1 MKYLVTGATGYI
13 GSMIIKWLLK
23 EEKDV
28 NITAIVRDERK
39 AEARLSREVKL
50 IVSDITDT
58 NNMATIN
65 GDYDYII
72 HCASETKSKNMVDY
86 PVETALGIVDGT
98 KNILEVAKR
107 CNVKSMVFLSSME
120 VYGVSDTFGSKRT
133 REDELGHIDIL
144 NARSSYPMA
153 KRMAESLCYY
163 YYKEYGVPVKIARLA
178 QVFGEGVPLLDN
190 RVFAQFA
197 KSFINNCDIILNTDG
212 MSMGNYCEINDA
224 VNAIM
229 ILLNKGNNGE
239 SYNVVNE
246 ANTMT
251 IKAMAELVASD
262 IAGGSIKVVIN
273 QADVDKL
280 GYAPKTGLM
289 LSGDKMSALGWKP
302 QKSMKQMYLDL
313 IKELKREMRL

>member
-1 MKYLVTGATGYI
+1 MRCLVTGATGYI
-13 GSMIIKWLLK
+13 GSMIIKWLMNK
-23 EEKDV
+23 KPDAS
-28 NITAIVRDERK
+28 ITAIVRDVKK
-39 AEARLSREVKL
+39 AEARLPREVEL

-58 NNMATIN
+58 INMSTIN

-86 PVETALGIVDGT
+86 PVETAMGIVDGT
-98 KNILEVAKR
+98 KNILELAKR
-107 CNVKSMVFLSSME
+107 CHVKSMVYLSSME
-120 VYGVSDTFGSKRT
+120 VYGVSDEFGNKRIG
-133 REDELGHIDIL
+133 EDELGSVDIF
-144 NARSSYPMA
+144 NTRSCYPMA

-178 QVFGEGVPLLDN
+178 QVFGEGVPLSDN

-197 KSFINNCDIILNTDG
+197 KSVINNNDIVLNTDG
-212 MSMGNYCEINDA
+212 MSMGNYCEISDA
-224 VNAIM
+224 INAIM

-246 ANTMT
+246 DNTMT
-251 IKAMAELVASD
+251 IKAMAELVVND
-262 IAGGSIKVVIN
+262 VAGGSIKVVIN
-273 QADVDKL
+273 QSDANKF

-289 LSGDKMSALGWKP
+289 LSGEKMIALGWNP
-302 QKSMKQMYLDL
+302 QKNMKQMYLDL